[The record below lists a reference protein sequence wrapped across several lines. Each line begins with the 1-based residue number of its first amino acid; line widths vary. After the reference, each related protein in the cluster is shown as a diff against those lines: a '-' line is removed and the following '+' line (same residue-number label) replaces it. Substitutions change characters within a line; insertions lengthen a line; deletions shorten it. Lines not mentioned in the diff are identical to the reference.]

1 MGDKPHGVET
11 PAIEWER
18 HSTFE
23 HRARRGGRL
32 VGLVTRPT
40 RGVFWAH
47 RTGWSPATGSIEDHG
62 PKTRHRTLAAAK
74 AAVEQSAPPIAAAS
88 TVLRRAL

>member
-1 MGDKPHGVET
+1 MSDEPDRVEA
-11 PAIEWER
+11 PAIEWEC

-32 VGLVTRPT
+32 VGLVTRPA

-47 RTGWSPATGSIEDHG
+47 RIGWSPGTGSIDDYG

-74 AAVEQSAPPIAAAS
+74 AAVEESAP
-88 TVLRRAL
+88 ALTP